1 MVYAYISAAA
11 AAASA
16 VAPVVVVV
24 AVVAV
29 VVVVVVAAVVIVVVE
44 RQFNRSRR
52 SGRSFSVA
60 MPMPRLS
67 EAAEEPEQGPARG
80 RLGVLKE

>member
-1 MVYAYISAAA
+1 MVYAYISA

-24 AVVAV
+24 AVVA
-29 VVVVVVAAVVIVVVE
+29 VVVVVAAVVIVVVE

>member
-1 MVYAYISAAA
+1 MVYAYISAA

-24 AVVAV
+24 AVVA
-29 VVVVVVAAVVIVVVE
+29 VVVVAAVVIVVVE

>member
-1 MVYAYISAAA
+1 MVYAYISAA

-24 AVVAV
+24 AVVA
-29 VVVVVVAAVVIVVVE
+29 VVVVVAAVVIVVVE

>member
-1 MVYAYISAAA
+1 MVYAYISAAAAA

-24 AVVAV
+24 AVVA
-29 VVVVVVAAVVIVVVE
+29 VVVVVAAVVIVVVE